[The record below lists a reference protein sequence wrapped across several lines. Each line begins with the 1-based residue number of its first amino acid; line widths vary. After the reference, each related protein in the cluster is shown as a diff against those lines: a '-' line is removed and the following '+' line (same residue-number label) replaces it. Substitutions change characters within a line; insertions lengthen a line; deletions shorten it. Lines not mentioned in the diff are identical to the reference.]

1 MSVESLKVYRIGG
14 KDQAPKAEKSVK
26 DFICCIKMIETLDIK
41 RLNSIISFSENNNV
55 MTTQFSKQTVEQ
67 NSTAKNSWKSAFTA
81 FADRRAAIMLF
92 LGFSAGIPILLIF
105 SSLSLWLGEAGIEKS
120 AVTFFSWAALGYS
133 FKFVWAP
140 LIDELPVPFLT
151 NKLGR
156 RRAWLLIAQI
166 LIICAICI
174 MAFSDPSL
182 GQGYLYQMAVGAVLL
197 GFSAATQDIVIDAYR
212 IELAETEM
220 QTVLA
225 STYNAGYR
233 IGMIVAG
240 AGALF
245 LAASLGTAK
254 GNYIYDAWKY
264 TYLVM
269 AAVMVVGIITTL
281 LIREPQVDRVDKN
294 YKKTDYYRLV
304 AVFVMAVASFVCCY
318 IYSDD
323 LIQYLQKTWSIQ
335 DSALKFLMETV
346 RFLGSGAAAIFVAT
360 LLIRI
365 GVVNKKMAYETWVNP
380 IADFFKRY
388 GVKLALVLLL
398 LIGFYRIS
406 DIIAGV
412 ISNVF
417 YQDLNFTKEQIA
429 AAVKVYGVFFSLLGG
444 FLGGLLAQRMN
455 IMKLMFV
462 GAILASSTNLIFIG
476 LVKSGAPIQA
486 VTVHVG
492 GQTFTSQ
499 PDEVG
504 YWKVLI
510 PNQVL
515 LNANKIQVDAG
526 LLQQSEPKHFN
537 LPYLKDNGTA
547 QIQLLPITSDNQIS
561 VSEATQNVVV
571 KGQVFGVKASD
582 LNEDKPIKLK
592 LDEKE
597 YSAKLDKD
605 GLFNGTID
613 GKDLNASKSK
623 NVIAVLNFKQDHVA
637 VGTQLSYQLTDVKS
651 DIDVD
656 LQPISALKA
665 DSSEPV
671 EIKGKIIEKYSTGWL
686 YLAIILDNLASG
698 LAGAAFIAF
707 LSSLT
712 SVSFTA
718 VQYAIFSSL
727 MTLTP
732 KILGGYSGTIVTNIG
747 YPKFFL
753 MTTLIS
759 IPILILVAWVGKL
772 LKDHELRKQNEL
784 DNSDVII
791 K

>member
-1 MSVESLKVYRIGG
+1 
-14 KDQAPKAEKSVK
+14 
-26 DFICCIKMIETLDIK
+26 
-41 RLNSIISFSENNNV
+41 
-55 MTTQFSKQTVEQ
+55 MTTQLSQQSSEQ
-67 NSTAKNSWKSAFTA
+67 NSTAKNGWKSAFAA
-81 FADRRAAIMLF
+81 FLDRRAAIMLF

-140 LIDELPVPFLT
+140 LIDELPVPVLT
-151 NKLGR
+151 KKLGR
-156 RRAWLLIAQI
+156 RRAWLLIAQL

-174 MAFSDPSL
+174 MAFSDPAL
-182 GQGYLYQMAVGAVLL
+182 GQSYIYQMAVGAVLL

-233 IGMIVAG
+233 LGMIVAG

-254 GNYIYDAWKY
+254 GNYIYEAWKY
-264 TYLVM
+264 TYLTM
-269 AAVMVVGIITTL
+269 AVVMVVGLITTL
-281 LIREPQVDRVDKN
+281 LIREPQVDRVDKH
-294 YKKTDYYRLV
+294 YKNIDYYRLV
-304 AVFVMAVASFVCCY
+304 LVFVLAVASFVCFY

-323 LIQYLQKTWSIQ
+323 LIQYLQSIWKIE
-335 DSALKFLMETV
+335 DSFLKFLMEAV
-346 RFLGSGAAAIFVAT
+346 RFLGSGAGAVFVASV
-360 LLIRI
+360 LIRL
-365 GVVNKKMAYETWVNP
+365 GVVNQQMAYETWVNP

-388 GVKLALVLLL
+388 GLKLALVLLL

-429 AAVKVYGVFFSLLGG
+429 EAVKIYGVIFSLLGG

-462 GAILASSTNLIFIG
+462 GAVLASSTNLIFIG
-476 LVKSGAPIQA
+476 LVKSGAPMQA
-486 VTVHVG
+486 VQIHVADK
-492 GQTFTSQ
+492 TFQAT

-504 YWKVLI
+504 YWKVTI
-510 PNQVL
+510 PSQDLVQTKTL
-515 LNANKIQVDAG
+515 RIDAALVDQTVA
-526 LLQQSEPKHFN
+526 QQYTV
-537 LPYLKDNGTA
+537 PYLIDNGTA
-547 QIQLLPITSDNQIS
+547 QIKLFPVTSDNSLTAAESKQSI
-561 VSEATQNVVV
+561 VI
-571 KGQVFGVKASD
+571 KGQTVGLKLTD
-582 LNEDKPIKLK
+582 LQEDKPITLK
-592 LDEKE
+592 LDAKT
-597 YSAKLDKD
+597 YPAKLDKD
-605 GLFNGTID
+605 GLFSGTID
-613 GKDLNASKSK
+613 GKDLQASASKTI
-623 NVIAVLNFKQDHVA
+623 IAVVNYKNPKTSLYTDQR
-637 VGTQLSYQLTDVKS
+637 YQLTEKKA

-656 LQPISALKA
+656 IQPVPVVKA
-665 DSSEPV
+665 DTNTSV
-671 EIKGKIIEKYSTGWL
+671 EIKGKVIEQYSSGWL
-686 YLAIILDNLASG
+686 YFAIVVDNLASG

-753 MTTLIS
+753 MTTLIG
-759 IPILILVAWVGKL
+759 IPILLLVLWVAKL
-772 LKDHELRKQNEL
+772 LREHQLRETQ
-784 DNSDVII
+784 D
-791 K
+791 

>member
-1 MSVESLKVYRIGG
+1 
-14 KDQAPKAEKSVK
+14 
-26 DFICCIKMIETLDIK
+26 
-41 RLNSIISFSENNNV
+41 
-55 MTTQFSKQTVEQ
+55 MTTQLSQQSSEQ
-67 NSTAKNSWKSAFTA
+67 NSTAKNGWKSAFAA
-81 FADRRAAIMLF
+81 FLDRRAAIMLF

-140 LIDELPVPFLT
+140 LIDELPVPVLT
-151 NKLGR
+151 KKLGR
-156 RRAWLLIAQI
+156 RRAWLLIAQL

-174 MAFSDPSL
+174 MAFSDPAL
-182 GQGYLYQMAVGAVLL
+182 GQSYIYQMAVGAVLL

-233 IGMIVAG
+233 LGMIVAG

-254 GNYIYDAWKY
+254 GNYIYEAWKY
-264 TYLVM
+264 TYLTM
-269 AAVMVVGIITTL
+269 AVVMVVGLITTL
-281 LIREPQVDRVDKN
+281 LIREPQVDRVDKH
-294 YKKTDYYRLV
+294 YKNIDYYRLV
-304 AVFVMAVASFVCCY
+304 LVFVLAVASFVCFY

-323 LIQYLQKTWSIQ
+323 LIQYLQSIWKIE
-335 DSALKFLMETV
+335 DSFLKFLMEAV
-346 RFLGSGAAAIFVAT
+346 RFLGSGAGAVFVASV
-360 LLIRI
+360 LIRL
-365 GVVNKKMAYETWVNP
+365 GVVNQQMAYETWVNP

-388 GVKLALVLLL
+388 GLKLALALLL

-429 AAVKVYGVFFSLLGG
+429 EAVKIYGVIFSLLGG

-462 GAILASSTNLIFIG
+462 GAVLASSTNLIFIG
-476 LVKSGAPIQA
+476 LVKSGAPMQA
-486 VTVHVG
+486 VQIHVADK
-492 GQTFTSQ
+492 TFQAT

-504 YWKVLI
+504 YWKVTILSQDLVQTKTLRI
-510 PNQVL
+510 
-515 LNANKIQVDAG
+515 DAA
-526 LLQQSEPKHFN
+526 LADQTVAQQYTV
-537 LPYLKDNGTA
+537 PYLIDNGTA
-547 QIQLLPITSDNQIS
+547 QIKLFPVTSDNSLTAAESKQSI
-561 VSEATQNVVV
+561 VI
-571 KGQVFGVKASD
+571 KGQTVGLKLTD
-582 LNEDKPIKLK
+582 LQEDKPITLK
-592 LDEKE
+592 LDAKT
-597 YSAKLDKD
+597 YPAKLDKD
-605 GLFNGTID
+605 GLFSGTID
-613 GKDLNASKSK
+613 GKDLQASASKMI
-623 NVIAVLNFKQDHVA
+623 IAVVNYKNPKTSLYTDQR
-637 VGTQLSYQLTDVKS
+637 YQLTEKKA

-656 LQPISALKA
+656 IQPVPVVKA
-665 DSSEPV
+665 DTNTSV
-671 EIKGKIIEKYSTGWL
+671 EIKGKVIEQYSSGWL
-686 YLAIILDNLASG
+686 YFAIVVDNLASG

-753 MTTLIS
+753 MTTLIG
-759 IPILILVAWVGKL
+759 IPILLLVLWVAKL
-772 LKDHELRKQNEL
+772 LREHQLRETQ
-784 DNSDVII
+784 D
-791 K
+791 

>member
-1 MSVESLKVYRIGG
+1 
-14 KDQAPKAEKSVK
+14 
-26 DFICCIKMIETLDIK
+26 
-41 RLNSIISFSENNNV
+41 
-55 MTTQFSKQTVEQ
+55 MTTQ
-67 NSTAKNSWKSAFTA
+67 STGWKSAFTA
-81 FADRRAAIMLF
+81 FLDRRALIMLF

-151 NKLGR
+151 QKLGR
-156 RRAWLLIAQI
+156 RRAWLLIAQV
-166 LIICAICI
+166 LIISAICT
-174 MAFSDPSL
+174 MAFSNPAL
-182 GQGYLYQMAVGAVLL
+182 GQGYLYQMAAGAVLL

-254 GNYIYDAWKY
+254 GNYIYSAWKI

-269 AAVMVVGIITTL
+269 AAVMLVGIITTL
-281 LIREPQVDRVDKN
+281 VIREPKVDRS
-294 YKKTDYYRLV
+294 YKDYKRSDYYRLV
-304 AVFVMAVASFVCCY
+304 AVFFVAVIGFVLSYIFSGTLTESVKAQFAITDSLLLFCFETLRFVGSAAVAVLLGSLLVKMGAVNK
-318 IYSDD
+318 
-323 LIQYLQKTWSIQ
+323 QM
-335 DSALKFLMETV
+335 AMETWI
-346 RFLGSGAAAIFVAT
+346 S
-360 LLIRI
+360 
-365 GVVNKKMAYETWVNP
+365 P
-380 IADFFKRY
+380 IADFFRRY
-388 GVKLALVLLL
+388 GLKLALVLLL

-417 YQDLNFTKEQIA
+417 YQDLNFSKEQIA
-429 AAVKVYGVFFSLLGG
+429 EAVKIYGVIFSLVGG

-476 LVKSGAPIQA
+476 LVKSGQPTHDVQ
-486 VTVHVG
+486 VTV
-492 GQTFTSQ
+492 GQHKYQVQS
-499 PDEVG
+499 DEVG
-504 YWKVLI
+504 YWKLKV
-510 PNQVL
+510 PSQVL
-515 LNANKIQVDAG
+515 AQANAVQVQVQYQDDT
-526 LLQQSEPKHFN
+526 QPSVVSTV
-537 LPYLKDNGTA
+537 PYLKQNA
-547 QIQLLPITSDNQIS
+547 QQQGAQSGMMQILPVTSDNVIASNEQ
-561 VSEATQNVVV
+561 QNSLVVR
-571 KGQVFGVKASD
+571 GQYVGQP
-582 LNEDKPIKLK
+582 LNETQKIVLS
-592 LDEKE
+592 LDGQKFD
-597 YSAKLDKD
+597 ANLDKTGVFSTAIPAESLVNSASKQLVAEVID
-605 GLFNGTID
+605 NDKAILSAQHRYTID
-613 GKDLNASKSK
+613 MNSTTAKDL
-623 NVIAVLNFKQDHVA
+623 
-637 VGTQLSYQLTDVKS
+637 
-651 DIDVD
+651 DIDV
-656 LQPISALKA
+656 QPLAAINVQSA
-665 DSSEPV
+665 DDV
-671 EIKGKIIEKYSTGWL
+671 EISGKVIKPYSSLWL
-686 YLAIILDNLASG
+686 YFAIIVDNLASG

-747 YPKFFL
+747 YPNFFL
-753 MTTLIS
+753 MTTLIG
-759 IPILILVAWVGKL
+759 IPILILVVWVAKL
-772 LKDHELRKQNEL
+772 LREHQQQSN
-784 DNSDVII
+784 
-791 K
+791 

>member
-1 MSVESLKVYRIGG
+1 
-14 KDQAPKAEKSVK
+14 
-26 DFICCIKMIETLDIK
+26 
-41 RLNSIISFSENNNV
+41 
-55 MTTQFSKQTVEQ
+55 MTTQLSQQSSEQ
-67 NSTAKNSWKSAFTA
+67 NSTAKNGWKSAFAA
-81 FADRRAAIMLF
+81 FLDRRAAIMLF

-140 LIDELPVPFLT
+140 LIDELPVPVLT
-151 NKLGR
+151 KKLGR
-156 RRAWLLIAQI
+156 RRAWLLIAQL

-174 MAFSDPSL
+174 MAFSDPAL
-182 GQGYLYQMAVGAVLL
+182 GQSYIYQMAVGAVLL

-233 IGMIVAG
+233 LGMIVAG

-254 GNYIYDAWKY
+254 GNYIYEAWKY
-264 TYLVM
+264 TYLTM
-269 AAVMVVGIITTL
+269 AVVMVVGLVTTL
-281 LIREPQVDRVDKN
+281 LIREPQVNRVDKH
-294 YKKTDYYRLV
+294 YKNIDYYRLV
-304 AVFVMAVASFVCCY
+304 LVFVLAVASFVCFY

-323 LIQYLQKTWSIQ
+323 LIQYLQSIWKIE
-335 DSALKFLMETV
+335 DSFLKFLMEAV
-346 RFLGSGAAAIFVAT
+346 RFLGSGAGAVFVASV
-360 LLIRI
+360 LIRL
-365 GVVNKKMAYETWVNP
+365 GVVNQQMAYETWVNP

-388 GVKLALVLLL
+388 GLKLALVLLL

-429 AAVKVYGVFFSLLGG
+429 EAVKIYGVIFSLLGG

-462 GAILASSTNLIFIG
+462 GAVLASSTNLIFIG
-476 LVKSGAPIQA
+476 LVKSGAPMQA
-486 VTVHVG
+486 VQIHVADK
-492 GQTFTSQ
+492 TFQ
-499 PDEVG
+499 AMPDEVG
-504 YWKVLI
+504 YWKVTI
-510 PNQVL
+510 PSQDLVQTKTL
-515 LNANKIQVDAG
+515 RIDAA
-526 LLQQSEPKHFN
+526 LADQTVAQQYTV
-537 LPYLKDNGTA
+537 PYLIDNGTA
-547 QIQLLPITSDNQIS
+547 QIKLFPVTSDNSLTAAESKQSI
-561 VSEATQNVVV
+561 VI
-571 KGQVFGVKASD
+571 KGQTVGLKLTD
-582 LNEDKPIKLK
+582 LQEDKPITLK
-592 LDEKE
+592 LDAKT
-597 YSAKLDKD
+597 YPAKLDKD
-605 GLFNGTID
+605 GLFSGTID
-613 GKDLNASKSK
+613 GKDLQASASKTI
-623 NVIAVLNFKQDHVA
+623 IAVVNYKNPKTSLYTDQR
-637 VGTQLSYQLTDVKS
+637 YQLTERKA

-656 LQPISALKA
+656 IQPVPVVKA
-665 DSSEPV
+665 DTNTSV
-671 EIKGKIIEKYSTGWL
+671 EIKGKVIEQYSSGWL
-686 YLAIILDNLASG
+686 YFAIVVDNLASG

-753 MTTLIS
+753 MTTLIG
-759 IPILILVAWVGKL
+759 IPILLLVLWVAKL
-772 LKDHELRKQNEL
+772 LREHQLRETQ
-784 DNSDVII
+784 D
-791 K
+791 

>member
-1 MSVESLKVYRIGG
+1 
-14 KDQAPKAEKSVK
+14 
-26 DFICCIKMIETLDIK
+26 
-41 RLNSIISFSENNNV
+41 
-55 MTTQFSKQTVEQ
+55 MTTQLSQQSSEQ
-67 NSTAKNSWKSAFTA
+67 NSTAKNGWKSAFAA
-81 FADRRAAIMLF
+81 FLDRRAAIMLF

-140 LIDELPVPFLT
+140 LIDELPVPVLT
-151 NKLGR
+151 KKLGR
-156 RRAWLLIAQI
+156 RRAWLLIAQL

-174 MAFSDPSL
+174 MAFSDPAL
-182 GQGYLYQMAVGAVLL
+182 GQSYIYQMAVGAVLL

-233 IGMIVAG
+233 LGMIVAG

-254 GNYIYDAWKY
+254 GNYIYEAWKY
-264 TYLVM
+264 TYLTM
-269 AAVMVVGIITTL
+269 AVVMVVGLITTL
-281 LIREPQVDRVDKN
+281 LIREPQVDRVDKH
-294 YKKTDYYRLV
+294 YKNIDYYRLV
-304 AVFVMAVASFVCCY
+304 LVFVLAVASFVCFY

-323 LIQYLQKTWSIQ
+323 LIQYLQSIWKIE
-335 DSALKFLMETV
+335 DSFLKFLMEAV
-346 RFLGSGAAAIFVAT
+346 RFLGSGAGAVFVASV
-360 LLIRI
+360 LIRL
-365 GVVNKKMAYETWVNP
+365 GVVNQQMAYETWVNP

-388 GVKLALVLLL
+388 GLKLALVLLL

-429 AAVKVYGVFFSLLGG
+429 EAVKIYGVIFSLLGG

-462 GAILASSTNLIFIG
+462 GAVLASSTNLIFIG
-476 LVKSGAPIQA
+476 LVKSGAPMQA
-486 VTVHVG
+486 VQIHVADK
-492 GQTFTSQ
+492 TFQAT

-504 YWKVLI
+504 YWKVTI
-510 PNQVL
+510 PSQDLVQTKTL
-515 LNANKIQVDAG
+515 RIDAA
-526 LLQQSEPKHFN
+526 LADQTVAQQYTV
-537 LPYLKDNGTA
+537 PYLIDNGTT
-547 QIQLLPITSDNQIS
+547 QIKLFPVTSDNSLTAAESKQSI
-561 VSEATQNVVV
+561 VI
-571 KGQVFGVKASD
+571 KGQTVGLKLTD
-582 LNEDKPIKLK
+582 LQEDKPITLK
-592 LDEKE
+592 LDAKT
-597 YSAKLDKD
+597 YPAKLDKD
-605 GLFNGTID
+605 GLFSGTID
-613 GKDLNASKSK
+613 GKDLQASASKTI
-623 NVIAVLNFKQDHVA
+623 IAVVNYKNPKTSLYTDQR
-637 VGTQLSYQLTDVKS
+637 YQLTEKKA
-651 DIDVD
+651 DIDID
-656 LQPISALKA
+656 IQPVPVVKA
-665 DSSEPV
+665 DTNTSV
-671 EIKGKIIEKYSTGWL
+671 EIKGKVIEQYSSGWL
-686 YLAIILDNLASG
+686 YFAIVVDNLASG

-753 MTTLIS
+753 MTTLIG
-759 IPILILVAWVGKL
+759 IPILLLVLWVTKL
-772 LKDHELRKQNEL
+772 LREHQLRETQ
-784 DNSDVII
+784 D
-791 K
+791 

>member
-1 MSVESLKVYRIGG
+1 
-14 KDQAPKAEKSVK
+14 
-26 DFICCIKMIETLDIK
+26 
-41 RLNSIISFSENNNV
+41 
-55 MTTQFSKQTVEQ
+55 MTTQ
-67 NSTAKNSWKSAFTA
+67 STGWKSAFTA
-81 FADRRAAIMLF
+81 FLDRRAAIMLF

-151 NKLGR
+151 KSLGR

-174 MAFSDPSL
+174 MAFSDPAL
-182 GQGYLYQMAVGAVLL
+182 GQSYIYQMAVGAVLL

-233 IGMIVAG
+233 IGMIIAG

-264 TYLVM
+264 TYLTM
-269 AAVMVVGIITTL
+269 AAVMLVGIITTL
-281 LIREPQVDRVDKN
+281 IIREPIVNRVDKH
-294 YKKTDYYRLV
+294 YKNIDYYRLV
-304 AVFVMAVASFVCCY
+304 FVFIIAVASFVCFY

-323 LIQYLQKTWSIQ
+323 VVQYLQTQWQIK
-335 DSALKFLMETV
+335 DSFLKFLMEAV
-346 RFLGSGAAAIFVAT
+346 RFLGSGAGAIFVAT
-360 LLIRI
+360 LLIRV
-365 GVVNKKMAYETWVNP
+365 GVVNKQMAYETWVNP

-429 AAVKVYGVFFSLLGG
+429 EAVKIYGVIFSLVGG

-476 LVKSGAPIQA
+476 LVKSGAPMQPVMLQIGDKQYQA
-486 VTVHVG
+486 
-492 GQTFTSQ
+492 Q

-504 YWKVLI
+504 YWKVLVT
-510 PNQVL
+510 NQDL
-515 LNANKIQVDAG
+515 AQTKQIQVNVALTD
-526 LLQQSEPKHFN
+526 QSAQAEYVV
-537 LPYLKDNGTA
+537 PYLKDDGTA
-547 QIQLLPITSDNQIS
+547 QIQILPVSSDNQLTS
-561 VSEATQNVVV
+561 AELKQNIVV
-571 KGQVFGVKASD
+571 KGQLVGVQATD
-582 LNEDKPIKLK
+582 LNVEQPITLK
-592 LDEKE
+592 LDGKE
-597 YSAKLDKD
+597 YVAKLDKD
-605 GLFNGTID
+605 GIFTGVID
-613 GKDLNASKSK
+613 GKDLQGSASK
-623 NVIAVLNFKQDHVA
+623 NIQAIANFNQPHATLNAQ
-637 VGTQLSYQLTDVKS
+637 QNYQVS
-651 DIDVD
+651 DKKMALDVD
-656 LQPISALKA
+656 IQPISAINA
-665 DSSEPV
+665 QSTDSV
-671 EIKGKIIEKYSTGWL
+671 EIKGKVIEQYSSAWL
-686 YLAIILDNLASG
+686 YFAIIVDNLASG

-753 MTTLIS
+753 MTTLIG
-759 IPILILVAWVGKL
+759 IPILILVVWVAKL
-772 LKDHELRKQNEL
+772 LKEHSNRQ
-784 DNSDVII
+784 I
-791 K
+791 

>member
-1 MSVESLKVYRIGG
+1 
-14 KDQAPKAEKSVK
+14 
-26 DFICCIKMIETLDIK
+26 
-41 RLNSIISFSENNNV
+41 
-55 MTTQFSKQTVEQ
+55 MTTQLSQQSSEQ
-67 NSTAKNSWKSAFTA
+67 NSTAKNGWKSAFAA
-81 FADRRAAIMLF
+81 FLDRRAAIMLF

-140 LIDELPVPFLT
+140 LIDELPVPVLT
-151 NKLGR
+151 KKLGR
-156 RRAWLLIAQI
+156 RRAWLLIAQL

-174 MAFSDPSL
+174 MAFSDPAL
-182 GQGYLYQMAVGAVLL
+182 GQSYIYQMAVGAVLL

-233 IGMIVAG
+233 LGMIVAG

-254 GNYIYDAWKY
+254 GNYIYEAWKY
-264 TYLVM
+264 TYLTM
-269 AAVMVVGIITTL
+269 AVVMVVGLITTL
-281 LIREPQVDRVDKN
+281 LIREPQVDRVDKH
-294 YKKTDYYRLV
+294 YKNIDYYRLV
-304 AVFVMAVASFVCCY
+304 LVFVLAVASFVCFY

-323 LIQYLQKTWSIQ
+323 LIQYLQSIWKIE
-335 DSALKFLMETV
+335 DSFLKFLMEAV
-346 RFLGSGAAAIFVAT
+346 RFLGSGAGAVFVASV
-360 LLIRI
+360 LIRL
-365 GVVNKKMAYETWVNP
+365 GVVNQQMAYETWVNP

-388 GVKLALVLLL
+388 GLKLALVLLL

-429 AAVKVYGVFFSLLGG
+429 EAVKIYGVIFSLLGG

-462 GAILASSTNLIFIG
+462 GAVLASSTNLIFIG
-476 LVKSGAPIQA
+476 LVKSGAPMQA
-486 VTVHVG
+486 VQIHVADK
-492 GQTFTSQ
+492 TFQAT

-504 YWKVLI
+504 YWKVTI
-510 PNQVL
+510 PSQDLVQTKTL
-515 LNANKIQVDAG
+515 RIDAA
-526 LLQQSEPKHFN
+526 LADQTVAQQYTV
-537 LPYLKDNGTA
+537 PYLIDNGTA
-547 QIQLLPITSDNQIS
+547 QIKLFPVTSDNSLTAAESKQSI
-561 VSEATQNVVV
+561 VI
-571 KGQVFGVKASD
+571 KGQTVGLKLTD
-582 LNEDKPIKLK
+582 LQEDKPITLK
-592 LDEKE
+592 LDAKT
-597 YSAKLDKD
+597 YPAKLDKD
-605 GLFNGTID
+605 GLFSGTID
-613 GKDLNASKSK
+613 GKDLQASASKTI
-623 NVIAVLNFKQDHVA
+623 IAVVNYKNPKTSLYTDQR
-637 VGTQLSYQLTDVKS
+637 YQLTEKKA

-656 LQPISALKA
+656 IQPVPVVKA
-665 DSSEPV
+665 DTNTSV
-671 EIKGKIIEKYSTGWL
+671 EIKGKVIEQYSSGWL
-686 YLAIILDNLASG
+686 YFAIVVDNLASG

-753 MTTLIS
+753 MTTLIG
-759 IPILILVAWVGKL
+759 IPILLLVLWVAKL
-772 LKDHELRKQNEL
+772 LREHQLRETR
-784 DNSDVII
+784 D
-791 K
+791 

>member
-1 MSVESLKVYRIGG
+1 
-14 KDQAPKAEKSVK
+14 
-26 DFICCIKMIETLDIK
+26 
-41 RLNSIISFSENNNV
+41 
-55 MTTQFSKQTVEQ
+55 MTTQ
-67 NSTAKNSWKSAFTA
+67 STGWKSAFTA
-81 FADRRAAIMLF
+81 FLDRRAAIMLF

-151 NKLGR
+151 KSLGR

-174 MAFSDPSL
+174 MAFSDPAL
-182 GQGYLYQMAVGAVLL
+182 GQSYIYQMAVGAVLL

-233 IGMIVAG
+233 IGMIIAG

-264 TYLVM
+264 TYLTM
-269 AAVMVVGIITTL
+269 AAVMLVGIITTL
-281 LIREPQVDRVDKN
+281 IIREPIVNRVDKH
-294 YKKTDYYRLV
+294 YKNIDYYRLV
-304 AVFVMAVASFVCCY
+304 FVFIIAVASFVCFY

-323 LIQYLQKTWSIQ
+323 VVQYLQTQWQIK
-335 DSALKFLMETV
+335 DSFLKFLMEAV
-346 RFLGSGAAAIFVAT
+346 RFLGSGAGAIFVAT
-360 LLIRI
+360 LLIRV
-365 GVVNKKMAYETWVNP
+365 GVVNKQMAYETWVNP

-429 AAVKVYGVFFSLLGG
+429 EAVKIYGVIFSLVGG

-455 IMKLMFV
+455 IMKLMFI

-476 LVKSGAPIQA
+476 LVKSGAPMQPVMLQVGDKQYQA
-486 VTVHVG
+486 
-492 GQTFTSQ
+492 Q

-504 YWKVLI
+504 YWKVLV
-510 PNQVL
+510 PNQDL
-515 LNANKIQVDAG
+515 AQAKQIQVNVA
-526 LLQQSEPKHFN
+526 LTYQSAQAEYVV
-537 LPYLKDNGTA
+537 PYLKDDGTA
-547 QIQLLPITSDNQIS
+547 QIQILPVSSDNQLTS
-561 VSEATQNVVV
+561 TELKQNIVV
-571 KGQVFGVKASD
+571 KGQLVGVQATD
-582 LNEDKPIKLK
+582 LNVEQPITLK
-592 LDEKE
+592 LDGKE
-597 YSAKLDKD
+597 YAAKLDKD
-605 GLFNGTID
+605 GIFTGVID
-613 GKDLNASKSK
+613 GKDLQGSASK
-623 NVIAVLNFKQDHVA
+623 NIQAIANFNQPHATLNAQQNYQVLDKKMA
-637 VGTQLSYQLTDVKS
+637 L
-651 DIDVD
+651 DVD
-656 LQPISALKA
+656 IQPISAINAQSK
-665 DSSEPV
+665 DSV
-671 EIKGKIIEKYSTGWL
+671 EIKGKVIEQYSSAWL
-686 YLAIILDNLASG
+686 YFAIIVDNLASG

-753 MTTLIS
+753 MTTLIG
-759 IPILILVAWVGKL
+759 IPILILVVWVAKL
-772 LKDHELRKQNEL
+772 LKEHSNRQ
-784 DNSDVII
+784 I
-791 K
+791 

>member
-1 MSVESLKVYRIGG
+1 
-14 KDQAPKAEKSVK
+14 
-26 DFICCIKMIETLDIK
+26 
-41 RLNSIISFSENNNV
+41 
-55 MTTQFSKQTVEQ
+55 MTTQ
-67 NSTAKNSWKSAFTA
+67 STGWKSAFTA
-81 FADRRAAIMLF
+81 FLDRRAAIMLF

-151 NKLGR
+151 KSLGR

-174 MAFSDPSL
+174 MAFSDPAL
-182 GQGYLYQMAVGAVLL
+182 GQSYIYQMAVGAVLL

-233 IGMIVAG
+233 IGMIIAG

-264 TYLVM
+264 TYLTM
-269 AAVMVVGIITTL
+269 AAVMLVGIITTL
-281 LIREPQVDRVDKN
+281 IIREPIVNRVDKH
-294 YKKTDYYRLV
+294 YKNIDYYRLV
-304 AVFVMAVASFVCCY
+304 FVFIIAVASFVCFY

-323 LIQYLQKTWSIQ
+323 VVQYLQMQWQIK
-335 DSALKFLMETV
+335 DSFLKFLMEAV
-346 RFLGSGAAAIFVAT
+346 RFLGSGAGAIFVAT
-360 LLIRI
+360 LLIRV
-365 GVVNKKMAYETWVNP
+365 GVVNKQMAYETWVNP

-429 AAVKVYGVFFSLLGG
+429 EAVKIYGVIFSLVGG

-476 LVKSGAPIQA
+476 LVKSGAPMQPVMLQVGDKQYQA
-486 VTVHVG
+486 
-492 GQTFTSQ
+492 Q

-504 YWKVLI
+504 YWKVLV
-510 PNQVL
+510 PNQDL
-515 LNANKIQVDAG
+515 AQAKQIQVNVALTD
-526 LLQQSEPKHFN
+526 QSAQTEYVV
-537 LPYLKDNGTA
+537 PYLKDDGTA
-547 QIQLLPITSDNQIS
+547 QIQILPVSSDNQLTS
-561 VSEATQNVVV
+561 AELKQNIVV
-571 KGQVFGVKASD
+571 KGQLVGVQATD
-582 LNEDKPIKLK
+582 LNAEQPITLK
-592 LDEKE
+592 LDGKE
-597 YSAKLDKD
+597 YAAKLDKD
-605 GLFNGTID
+605 GIFTGVID
-613 GKDLNASKSK
+613 GKDLQGSASK
-623 NVIAVLNFKQDHVA
+623 NIQAIANFNQPHATLNAQ
-637 VGTQLSYQLTDVKS
+637 QNYQVS
-651 DIDVD
+651 DKKMALDVD
-656 LQPISALKA
+656 IQPISAINA
-665 DSSEPV
+665 QSTDSV
-671 EIKGKIIEKYSTGWL
+671 EIKGKVIEQYSSAWL
-686 YLAIILDNLASG
+686 YFAIIVDNLASG

-753 MTTLIS
+753 MTTLIG
-759 IPILILVAWVGKL
+759 IPILILVVWVAKL
-772 LKDHELRKQNEL
+772 LKEHSNRQ
-784 DNSDVII
+784 I
-791 K
+791 

>member
-1 MSVESLKVYRIGG
+1 MS
-14 KDQAPKAEKSVK
+14 
-26 DFICCIKMIETLDIK
+26 T
-41 RLNSIISFSENNNV
+41 
-55 MTTQFSKQTVEQ
+55 Q
-67 NSTAKNSWKSAFTA
+67 NSTQNHPQTSGWKSAFMA
-81 FADRRAAIMLF
+81 FMDRRALIMLF

-140 LIDELPVPFLT
+140 LIDEIPVPYLT
-151 NKLGR
+151 RKLGR
-156 RRAWLLIAQI
+156 RRAWLLIAQC

-182 GQGYLYQMAVGAVLL
+182 GQSYLYQMAVGAVLL

-245 LAASLGTAK
+245 LAASLGTSK

-264 TYLVM
+264 TYLTMAGVM
-269 AAVMVVGIITTL
+269 LIGIVTTL
-281 LIREPQVDRVDKN
+281 TIREAQINRVDKH
-294 YKKTDYYRLV
+294 YKNTDYYRLV
-304 AVFVMAVASFVCCY
+304 AVFFVAVMSFVLSY
-318 IYSDD
+318 IFSGN
-323 LIQYLQKTWSIQ
+323 LTEALAKQFAVK
-335 DSALKFLMETV
+335 DSFLLFGLEAI
-346 RFLGSGAAAIFVAT
+346 RFIGSGAVAFFA
-360 LLIRI
+360 
-365 GVVNKKMAYETWVNP
+365 GYMMVQAGAVNKQMAYDTWVSP
-380 IADFFKRY
+380 IADFFRRY

-429 AAVKVYGVFFSLLGG
+429 EAVKIYGVIFSLLGG

-462 GAILASSTNLIFIG
+462 GAVLASSTNLIFIG
-476 LVKSGAPIQA
+476 LVKSGQALAPVQVQIGTQQFTTQA
-486 VTVHVG
+486 
-492 GQTFTSQ
+492 
-499 PDEVG
+499 DEVG
-504 YWKVLI
+504 AWKIEVPSQILI
-510 PNQVL
+510 QNQNIEVK
-515 LNANKIQVDAG
+515 AQFAD
-526 LLQQSEPKHFN
+526 QSDQMTASA
-537 LPYLKDNGTA
+537 PYLVENGKP
-547 QIQLLPITSDNQIS
+547 QIQLLPLTGDSQLS
-561 VSEATQNVVV
+561 SQELRQSVVV
-571 KGQVFGVKASD
+571 KGQVVGVKATD
-582 LNEDKPIKLK
+582 LNAEKPVILV
-592 LDEKE
+592 LDQKE
-597 YSAKLDKD
+597 YPAKLDKD
-605 GLFNGTID
+605 GLFTGVID
-613 GKDLNASKSK
+613 AEALKGSMSQNIEAK
-623 NVIAVLNFKQDHVA
+623 LNFTQKNKESFITSQRYKVA
-637 VGTQLSYQLTDVKS
+637 DRHQNINV
-651 DIDVD
+651 DI
-656 LQPISALKA
+656 QPIPAISANSN
-665 DSSEPV
+665 DIV
-671 EIKGKIIEKYSTGWL
+671 EVKGKVIEQYSSAWL
-686 YLAIILDNLASG
+686 YFAIIVDNLASG

-732 KILGGYSGTIVTNIG
+732 KILGGYSGTIVSNIG

-753 MTTLIS
+753 MTTLIG
-759 IPILILVAWVGKL
+759 IPILILVVWVGKL
-772 LKDHELRKQNEL
+772 LSEHQKEVQNQKGE
-784 DNSDVII
+784 
-791 K
+791 